1 MNETIAAIATPFG
14 PGAIALIRLSGE
26 ESLSVAGKALGMDCE
41 QQEARMVTR
50 ADVRSSTGE
59 VIDDVLVTVF
69 RRPRSYTGENL
80 VEISCH
86 GGVLVVQRVLD
97 RLLECGARSAMAGE
111 FSQRAFLNGKMDL
124 TQAEAVMDVIG
135 AQTDLALR
143 AAQQQLGGK
152 IGLETEEIRSLLL
165 QIVAQIEAYIDF
177 PDEDIAPQT
186 GEALAGQLALAQKRI
201 ESLLATAQQGRIL
214 REGARVVIY
223 GEPNVGKSSLL
234 NILLGQE
241 RAIVSDTA
249 GTTRDTVEE
258 VLNLGGFPVRL
269 IDTAGHRK
277 TIDELERVGV
287 ERTLDKVAQADLVL
301 EVVDASAPRRE
312 SMLRSESK
320 NLRQLLVL
328 NKCDLPRHDDWI
340 GVGDLVEISCAEGW
354 GLDRL
359 ISAIVGEFAHADGT
373 WGQDAVAV
381 NVRHQSCLRRARG
394 ALEEA
399 YGQLRGG
406 VGPEFVAVDLRL
418 ALDAIGEVAGRVEAE
433 ELLGE
438 IFGQFCIGK

>member
-1 MNETIAAIATPFG
+1 MNETIAAQATPFG
-14 PGAIALIRLSGE
+14 PGAIALIRLTGE
-26 ESLSVAGKALGMDCE
+26 DSHAIAGKALRTDCE
-41 QQEARMVTR
+41 RQEARTVKR
-50 ADVRSSTGE
+50 AALRSSEGD
-59 VIDDVLVTVF
+59 VIDEVLVTVF
-69 RRPRSYTGENL
+69 RRPHSYTGENL

-86 GGVLVVQRVLD
+86 GGVLVVQRALD

-111 FSQRAFLNGKMDL
+111 FTQRAFLNGKIDL

-152 IGLETEEIRSLLL
+152 IGMETEDIRGSLL
-165 QIVAQIEAYIDF
+165 QIVAHLEAYIDF
-177 PDEDIAPQT
+177 PDEDITPQT
-186 GEALAGQLALAQKRI
+186 GEALVGQLEAVQSRI
-201 ESLLATAQQGRIL
+201 ELMLATAEQGRIL

-241 RAIVSDTA
+241 RAIVSDIA

-258 VLNLGGFPVRL
+258 VVSLGGFPVRL

-277 TIDELERVGV
+277 AVDELERVGV

-301 EVVDASAPRRE
+301 EVVDSSAPRGQ
-312 SMLRSESK
+312 SLLRSRDK
-320 NLRQLLVL
+320 NSRSLLVL
-328 NKCDLPRHDDWI
+328 NKCDLPRHSDWNEHSE
-340 GVGDLVEISCAEGW
+340 GAEISCADGS
-354 GLDRL
+354 GLDGL
-359 ISAIVGEFAHADGT
+359 IAAIAGVFAQGDGT
-373 WGQDAVAV
+373 WGQEAVAV
-381 NVRHQSCLRRARG
+381 NARHQSCLRRARG
-394 ALEEA
+394 ALGEA
-399 YGQLRGG
+399 LRQLKGG
-406 VGPEFVAVDLRL
+406 VGPEFVALDLRL
-418 ALDAIGEVAGRVEAE
+418 ALDAVGEVAGRVETE

>member
-69 RRPRSYTGENL
+69 RRPCSYTGENL

-359 ISAIVGEFAHADGT
+359 ISAIVGEFAHGDGT

-438 IFGQFCIGK
+438 IFDQFCIGK

>member
-41 QQEARMVTR
+41 QQEARRVTR
-50 ADVRSSTGE
+50 ADVRSSAGD

-69 RRPRSYTGENL
+69 RRPHSYTGENL

-177 PDEDIAPQT
+177 PDEDITPQT
-186 GEALAGQLALAQKRI
+186 GEALAGQLALAQSRI

-258 VLNLGGFPVRL
+258 VINLGGFPVRL
-269 IDTAGHRK
+269 IDTAGHRE
-277 TIDELERVGV
+277 TIDVLELAGV
-287 ERTLDKVAQADLVL
+287 ERTLDKVAHADLVL
-301 EVVDASAPRRE
+301 EVVDSSAPRGE
-312 SMLRSESK
+312 SLLRSEGK
-320 NLRQLLVL
+320 NPRRLLVL
-328 NKCDLPRHDDWI
+328 NKCDLPRHSDWS
-340 GVGDLVEISCAEGW
+340 GGSDLVEISCAEGW

-359 ISAIVGEFAHADGT
+359 ISAIVEEFTQGDGT
-373 WGQDAVAV
+373 WGHDAVAV

>member
-1 MNETIAAIATPFG
+1 MNETIAAQATPFG
-14 PGAIALIRLSGE
+14 PGAIALIRLTGE
-26 ESLSVAGKALGMDCE
+26 DSHAIAGKALRTDCE
-41 QQEARMVTR
+41 RQEARTTKR
-50 ADVRSSTGE
+50 AALRSSEGD
-59 VIDDVLVTVF
+59 VIDEVLVTVF
-69 RRPRSYTGENL
+69 RRPHSYTGENL

-86 GGVLVVQRVLD
+86 GGVLVVQRALD

-111 FSQRAFLNGKMDL
+111 FTQRAFLNGKIDL

-152 IGLETEEIRSLLL
+152 IGMETEDIRGSLL
-165 QIVAQIEAYIDF
+165 QIVAHLEAYIDF
-177 PDEDIAPQT
+177 PDEDITPQT
-186 GEALAGQLALAQKRI
+186 GEALVGQLEAVQSRI
-201 ESLLATAQQGRIL
+201 ELMLATAEQGRIL

-241 RAIVSDTA
+241 RAIVSDIA

-258 VLNLGGFPVRL
+258 VVSLGGFPVRL

-277 TIDELERVGV
+277 AVDELERVGV

-301 EVVDASAPRRE
+301 EVVDSSAPRGQ
-312 SMLRSESK
+312 SLLRSRDK
-320 NLRQLLVL
+320 NSRSLLVL
-328 NKCDLPRHDDWI
+328 NKCDLPRHSDWNEHSE
-340 GVGDLVEISCAEGW
+340 GAEISCADGS
-354 GLDRL
+354 GLDGL
-359 ISAIVGEFAHADGT
+359 IAAIAGVFAQGDGT
-373 WGQDAVAV
+373 WGQEAVAV
-381 NVRHQSCLRRARG
+381 NARHQSCLRRARG
-394 ALEEA
+394 ALGDA
-399 YGQLRGG
+399 LRQLKGG
-406 VGPEFVAVDLRL
+406 VGPEFVALDLRL
-418 ALDAIGEVAGRVEAE
+418 ALDAVGEVAGRVETE

>member
-69 RRPRSYTGENL
+69 RRPCSYTGENL

-124 TQAEAVMDVIG
+124 TQAEAVMVVIG

-301 EVVDASAPRRE
+301 EVVDASAPRGE

-328 NKCDLPRHDDWI
+328 NKCDLPRHADWI

-359 ISAIVGEFAHADGT
+359 ISAIVGEFAHGDGT

>member
-1 MNETIAAIATPFG
+1 VNETIAAIATPFG

-41 QQEARMVTR
+41 RQEARMVTR
-50 ADVRSSTGE
+50 ADVRSSAGE

-97 RLLECGARSAMAGE
+97 RLLECGARSAIAGE

-135 AQTDLALR
+135 AQTDLALQ

-177 PDEDIAPQT
+177 PDEDITPQT
-186 GEALAGQLALAQKRI
+186 GEALAGQLALAQRRI

-258 VLNLGGFPVRL
+258 VINLGGFPVRL

-301 EVVDASAPRRE
+301 EVVDSSAPRRE
-312 SMLRSESK
+312 SLLRSEGKKS
-320 NLRQLLVL
+320 RQILVL
-328 NKCDLPRHDDWI
+328 NKCDLPRHSDWSCE
-340 GVGDLVEISCAEGW
+340 GDLVEISCAEGR

-359 ISAIVGEFAHADGT
+359 ISAIVGEFAQGDGT

-381 NVRHQSCLRRARG
+381 NARHQSCLRRARG

>member
-69 RRPRSYTGENL
+69 RRPCSYTGENL

>member
-1 MNETIAAIATPFG
+1 VNETIAAIATPFG

-69 RRPRSYTGENL
+69 RRPCSYTGENL

-359 ISAIVGEFAHADGT
+359 ISAIVGEFAHGDGT

>member
-1 MNETIAAIATPFG
+1 VNETIAAQATPFG
-14 PGAIALIRLSGE
+14 PGAIALIRLTGE
-26 ESLSVAGKALGMDCE
+26 DSHAIAGKALRTDCE
-41 QQEARMVTR
+41 RQEARTVKR
-50 ADVRSSTGE
+50 AALRSSEGD
-59 VIDDVLVTVF
+59 VIDEVLVTVF
-69 RRPRSYTGENL
+69 RRPHSYTGENL

-86 GGVLVVQRVLD
+86 GGVLVVQRALD

-111 FSQRAFLNGKMDL
+111 FTQRAFLNGKIDL

-152 IGLETEEIRSLLL
+152 IGMETEDIRGSLL
-165 QIVAQIEAYIDF
+165 QIVAHLEAYIDF
-177 PDEDIAPQT
+177 PDEDITPQT
-186 GEALAGQLALAQKRI
+186 GEALVGQLEAVQSRI
-201 ESLLATAQQGRIL
+201 ELMLATAEQGRIL

-241 RAIVSDTA
+241 RAIVSDIA

-258 VLNLGGFPVRL
+258 VVSLGGFPVRL

-277 TIDELERVGV
+277 AVDELERVGV

-301 EVVDASAPRRE
+301 EVVDSSAPRGQ
-312 SMLRSESK
+312 SLLRSRDK
-320 NLRQLLVL
+320 NSRSLLVL
-328 NKCDLPRHDDWI
+328 NKCDLPRHSDWNEHSE
-340 GVGDLVEISCAEGW
+340 GAEISCADGS
-354 GLDRL
+354 GLDGL
-359 ISAIVGEFAHADGT
+359 IAAIAGVFAQGDGT
-373 WGQDAVAV
+373 WGQEAVAV
-381 NVRHQSCLRRARG
+381 NARHQSCLRRARG
-394 ALEEA
+394 ALGEA
-399 YGQLRGG
+399 LRQLKGG
-406 VGPEFVAVDLRL
+406 VGPEFVALDLRL
-418 ALDAIGEVAGRVEAE
+418 ALDAVGEVAGRVETE

>member
-69 RRPRSYTGENL
+69 RRPCSYTGENL

-328 NKCDLPRHDDWI
+328 NKCDLPRHADWI

-359 ISAIVGEFAHADGT
+359 ISAIVGEFAHGDGT

>member
-1 MNETIAAIATPFG
+1 MNETIAAQATPFG
-14 PGAIALIRLSGE
+14 PGAIALIRLTGE
-26 ESLSVAGKALGMDCE
+26 DSHAIAGKALRTDCE
-41 QQEARMVTR
+41 RQEARTVKR
-50 ADVRSSTGE
+50 AALRSSEGD
-59 VIDDVLVTVF
+59 VIDEVLVTVF
-69 RRPRSYTGENL
+69 RRPHSYTGENL

-86 GGVLVVQRVLD
+86 GGVLVVQRALD

-111 FSQRAFLNGKMDL
+111 FTQRAFLNGKIDL

-152 IGLETEEIRSLLL
+152 IGMETEDIRGSLL
-165 QIVAQIEAYIDF
+165 QIVAHLEAYIDF
-177 PDEDIAPQT
+177 PDEDITPKT
-186 GEALAGQLALAQKRI
+186 GEALVGQLEAVQSRI
-201 ESLLATAQQGRIL
+201 ELMLATAEQGRIL

-241 RAIVSDTA
+241 RAIVSDIA

-258 VLNLGGFPVRL
+258 VVSLGGFPVRL

-277 TIDELERVGV
+277 AVDELERVGV

-301 EVVDASAPRRE
+301 EVVDSSAPRGQ
-312 SMLRSESK
+312 SLLRLRDK
-320 NLRQLLVL
+320 NSRSLLVL
-328 NKCDLPRHDDWI
+328 NKCDLPRHSDWNEHSE
-340 GVGDLVEISCAEGW
+340 GAEISCADGS
-354 GLDRL
+354 GLDGL
-359 ISAIVGEFAHADGT
+359 IAAIAGVFAQGDGT
-373 WGQDAVAV
+373 WGQEAVAV
-381 NVRHQSCLRRARG
+381 NARHQSCLRRARG
-394 ALEEA
+394 ALGEA
-399 YGQLRGG
+399 LRQLKGG
-406 VGPEFVAVDLRL
+406 VGPEFVALDLRL
-418 ALDAIGEVAGRVEAE
+418 ALDAVGEVAGRVETE

>member
-69 RRPRSYTGENL
+69 RRPCSYTGENL

-234 NILLGQE
+234 NVLLGQE

-359 ISAIVGEFAHADGT
+359 ISAIVGEFAHGDGT

>member
-69 RRPRSYTGENL
+69 RRPCSYTGENL

-223 GEPNVGKSSLL
+223 GEPNVGKYSLL

-359 ISAIVGEFAHADGT
+359 ISAIIGEFAHGDGT

>member
-41 QQEARMVTR
+41 QQEARRVTR
-50 ADVRSSTGE
+50 AAVRSSAGD

-69 RRPRSYTGENL
+69 RRPSSYTGENL

-86 GGVLVVQRVLD
+86 GGVLVVQRLLD

-135 AQTDLALR
+135 AQTDLALQ

-177 PDEDIAPQT
+177 PDEDITPQT
-186 GEALAGQLALAQKRI
+186 GEALAGQLALAQRRI

-258 VLNLGGFPVRL
+258 VINLGGFPVRL

-301 EVVDASAPRRE
+301 EVLDSSAPRRE
-312 SMLRSESK
+312 SLLRSKGK
-320 NLRQLLVL
+320 NTRRLLVL
-328 NKCDLPRHDDWI
+328 NKCDLPRHSDWS
-340 GVGDLVEISCAEGW
+340 GGADLVEISCTEGW

-359 ISAIVGEFAHADGT
+359 ISAIVGEFAQGDGT

-381 NVRHQSCLRRARG
+381 NARHQSCLRRARG

>member
-1 MNETIAAIATPFG
+1 VNETIAAIATPFG

-69 RRPRSYTGENL
+69 RRPCSYTGENL

-359 ISAIVGEFAHADGT
+359 ISAIVEEFTQGDGT

>member
-1 MNETIAAIATPFG
+1 MNETIAAQATPFG
-14 PGAIALIRLSGE
+14 PGAIALIRLTGE
-26 ESLSVAGKALGMDCE
+26 DSHAIAGKALRTDCE
-41 QQEARMVTR
+41 RQEARTVKR
-50 ADVRSSTGE
+50 AALRSSEGD
-59 VIDDVLVTVF
+59 VIDEVLVTVF
-69 RRPRSYTGENL
+69 RRPHSYTGENL

-86 GGVLVVQRVLD
+86 GGVLVVQRALD

-111 FSQRAFLNGKMDL
+111 FTQRAFLNGKIDL

-152 IGLETEEIRSLLL
+152 IGMETEDIRGSLL
-165 QIVAQIEAYIDF
+165 QIVAHLEAYIDF
-177 PDEDIAPQT
+177 PDEDITPQT
-186 GEALAGQLALAQKRI
+186 GEALVGQLEAVQSRI
-201 ESLLATAQQGRIL
+201 ELMLATAEQGRIL

-241 RAIVSDTA
+241 RAIVSDIA

-258 VLNLGGFPVRL
+258 VVSLGGFPVRL

-277 TIDELERVGV
+277 AVDELERVGV

-301 EVVDASAPRRE
+301 EVVDSSAPRGQ
-312 SMLRSESK
+312 SLLRSRDK
-320 NLRQLLVL
+320 NSRSLLVL
-328 NKCDLPRHDDWI
+328 NKCDLPRHSDWNEHSE
-340 GVGDLVEISCAEGW
+340 GAEISCADGS
-354 GLDRL
+354 GLDGL
-359 ISAIVGEFAHADGT
+359 IAAIAGVFAQGDGT

-381 NVRHQSCLRRARG
+381 NARHQSCLRRARG
-394 ALEEA
+394 ALGEA
-399 YGQLRGG
+399 LRQLKGG
-406 VGPEFVAVDLRL
+406 VGPEFVALDLRL
-418 ALDAIGEVAGRVEAE
+418 ALDAVGEVAGRVETE

>member
-26 ESLSVAGKALGMDCE
+26 ESLSVAGKALGIDCE
-41 QQEARMVTR
+41 RQEARMVTR
-50 ADVRSSTGE
+50 ADVRSSAGE

-97 RLLECGARSAMAGE
+97 RLLECGARSAIAGE

-135 AQTDLALR
+135 AQTDLALQ

-186 GEALAGQLALAQKRI
+186 GEALAGQLALAQRRI

-241 RAIVSDTA
+241 RAIVSDMA
-249 GTTRDTVEE
+249 GTTRDTIEE
-258 VLNLGGFPVRL
+258 VINLGGFPVRL

-301 EVVDASAPRRE
+301 EVVDSSAPRRE
-312 SMLRSESK
+312 SLLRSEGK
-320 NLRQLLVL
+320 KPRQLLVL
-328 NKCDLPRHDDWI
+328 NKCDLPRHSDWSCE
-340 GVGDLVEISCAEGW
+340 GDL
-354 GLDRL
+354 
-359 ISAIVGEFAHADGT
+359 
-373 WGQDAVAV
+373 
-381 NVRHQSCLRRARG
+381 
-394 ALEEA
+394 
-399 YGQLRGG
+399 
-406 VGPEFVAVDLRL
+406 
-418 ALDAIGEVAGRVEAE
+418 
-433 ELLGE
+433 
-438 IFGQFCIGK
+438 

>member
-69 RRPRSYTGENL
+69 RRPCSYTGENL

-359 ISAIVGEFAHADGT
+359 ISAIVGEFAHGDGT

>member
-359 ISAIVGEFAHADGT
+359 ISAIVGEFAHGDGT

>member
-26 ESLSVAGKALGMDCE
+26 ESFSVAGKALGMDCE
-41 QQEARMVTR
+41 RQEARMVTR
-50 ADVRSSTGE
+50 ADVRSSAGE

-97 RLLECGARSAMAGE
+97 RLLECGARSAIAGE

-152 IGLETEEIRSLLL
+152 IGLETEEIRGLLL

-177 PDEDIAPQT
+177 PDEDITPQT
-186 GEALAGQLALAQKRI
+186 GEALAGQLALAQRRI

-258 VLNLGGFPVRL
+258 VINLGGFPVRL

-277 TIDELERVGV
+277 TIDALERVGV

-301 EVVDASAPRRE
+301 EVVDASGPRRQ
-312 SMLRSESK
+312 SLLRSEGK
-320 NLRQLLVL
+320 NPRQLLVL
-328 NKCDLPRHDDWI
+328 NKCDLPRHADWI
-340 GVGDLVEISCAEGW
+340 GEGDLVEISCAEGW

-359 ISAIVGEFAHADGT
+359 ISAIVGEFAQGDGT
-373 WGQDAVAV
+373 WRQDAVAV

-433 ELLGE
+433 ELLGQ

>member
-69 RRPRSYTGENL
+69 RRPCSYTGENL

-359 ISAIVGEFAHADGT
+359 ISAIVEEFTQGDGT
-373 WGQDAVAV
+373 WGHDAVAV

>member
-69 RRPRSYTGENL
+69 RRPCSYTGENL

-258 VLNLGGFPVRL
+258 VLNLEGFPVRL

-301 EVVDASAPRRE
+301 EVVDASAPRGE

-320 NLRQLLVL
+320 NRRQLLVL

-359 ISAIVGEFAHADGT
+359 ISAIVGEFAHGDGT

>member
-69 RRPRSYTGENL
+69 RRPHSYTGENL

-359 ISAIVGEFAHADGT
+359 ISAIVGEFAHGDGT

>member
-69 RRPRSYTGENL
+69 RRPCSYTGENL

-359 ISAIVGEFAHADGT
+359 ISAIVGEFAHGDGT

-399 YGQLRGG
+399 YGQFRGG

>member
-41 QQEARMVTR
+41 RQEARMVTR
-50 ADVRSSTGE
+50 ADVRSSAGE

-97 RLLECGARSAMAGE
+97 RLLECGARSAIAGE

-135 AQTDLALR
+135 AQTDLALQ

-177 PDEDIAPQT
+177 PDEDITPQT
-186 GEALAGQLALAQKRI
+186 GEALAGQLALAQRRI

-223 GEPNVGKSSLL
+223 GEPNVGK
-234 NILLGQE
+234 
-241 RAIVSDTA
+241 
-249 GTTRDTVEE
+249 
-258 VLNLGGFPVRL
+258 
-269 IDTAGHRK
+269 
-277 TIDELERVGV
+277 
-287 ERTLDKVAQADLVL
+287 
-301 EVVDASAPRRE
+301 
-312 SMLRSESK
+312 
-320 NLRQLLVL
+320 
-328 NKCDLPRHDDWI
+328 
-340 GVGDLVEISCAEGW
+340 
-354 GLDRL
+354 
-359 ISAIVGEFAHADGT
+359 
-373 WGQDAVAV
+373 
-381 NVRHQSCLRRARG
+381 
-394 ALEEA
+394 
-399 YGQLRGG
+399 
-406 VGPEFVAVDLRL
+406 
-418 ALDAIGEVAGRVEAE
+418 
-433 ELLGE
+433 
-438 IFGQFCIGK
+438 

>member
-1 MNETIAAIATPFG
+1 VNETIAAQATPFG
-14 PGAIALIRLSGE
+14 PGAIALIRLTGE
-26 ESLSVAGKALGMDCE
+26 DSHAIAGKALRTDCE
-41 QQEARMVTR
+41 RQEARTVKR
-50 ADVRSSTGE
+50 AALRSSEGD
-59 VIDDVLVTVF
+59 VIDEVLVTVF
-69 RRPRSYTGENL
+69 RRPHSYTGENL

-86 GGVLVVQRVLD
+86 GGVLVVQRALD

-111 FSQRAFLNGKMDL
+111 FTQRAFLNGKIDL

-152 IGLETEEIRSLLL
+152 IGMETEDIRGSLL
-165 QIVAQIEAYIDF
+165 QIVAHLEAYIDF
-177 PDEDIAPQT
+177 PDEDITPQT
-186 GEALAGQLALAQKRI
+186 GEALVGQLEAVQSRI
-201 ESLLATAQQGRIL
+201 ELMLATAEQGRIL

-241 RAIVSDTA
+241 RAIVSDIA

-258 VLNLGGFPVRL
+258 VVSLGGFPVRL

-277 TIDELERVGV
+277 AVDELERVGV

-301 EVVDASAPRRE
+301 EVVDSSAPRGQ
-312 SMLRSESK
+312 SLLRLRDK
-320 NLRQLLVL
+320 NSRSLLVL
-328 NKCDLPRHDDWI
+328 NKCDLPRHSDWNEHSE
-340 GVGDLVEISCAEGW
+340 GAEISCADGS
-354 GLDRL
+354 GLDGL
-359 ISAIVGEFAHADGT
+359 IAAIAGVFAQGDGT

-381 NVRHQSCLRRARG
+381 NARHQSCLRRARG
-394 ALEEA
+394 ALGEA
-399 YGQLRGG
+399 LRQLKGG
-406 VGPEFVAVDLRL
+406 VGPEFVALDLRL
-418 ALDAIGEVAGRVEAE
+418 ALDAVGEVAGRVETE

>member
-1 MNETIAAIATPFG
+1 VNETIAAQATPFG
-14 PGAIALIRLSGE
+14 PGAIALIRLTGE
-26 ESLSVAGKALGMDCE
+26 DSHAIAGKALRTDCE
-41 QQEARMVTR
+41 RQEARTVKR
-50 ADVRSSTGE
+50 AALRSSEGD
-59 VIDDVLVTVF
+59 VIDEVLVTVF
-69 RRPRSYTGENL
+69 RRPHSYTGENL

-86 GGVLVVQRVLD
+86 GGVLVVQRALD

-111 FSQRAFLNGKMDL
+111 FTQRAFLNGKIDL

-152 IGLETEEIRSLLL
+152 IGMETEDIRGSLL
-165 QIVAQIEAYIDF
+165 QIVAHLEAYIDF
-177 PDEDIAPQT
+177 PDEDITPQT
-186 GEALAGQLALAQKRI
+186 GEALVGQLEAVQSRI
-201 ESLLATAQQGRIL
+201 ELMLATAEQGRIL

-241 RAIVSDTA
+241 RAIVSDIA

-258 VLNLGGFPVRL
+258 VVSLGGFPVRL

-277 TIDELERVGV
+277 AVDELERVGV

-301 EVVDASAPRRE
+301 EVVDSSAPRGQ
-312 SMLRSESK
+312 SLLRSRDK
-320 NLRQLLVL
+320 NSRSLLVL
-328 NKCDLPRHDDWI
+328 NKCDLPRHSDWNEHSE
-340 GVGDLVEISCAEGW
+340 GAEISCADGS
-354 GLDRL
+354 GLDGL
-359 ISAIVGEFAHADGT
+359 IAAIAGVFAQGDGT

-381 NVRHQSCLRRARG
+381 NARHQSCLRRARG
-394 ALEEA
+394 ALGEA
-399 YGQLRGG
+399 LRQLKGG
-406 VGPEFVAVDLRL
+406 VGPEFVALDLRL
-418 ALDAIGEVAGRVEAE
+418 ALDAVGEVAGRVETE

>member
-69 RRPRSYTGENL
+69 RRPCSYTGENL

-186 GEALAGQLALAQKRI
+186 GEAFAGQLALAQKRI

-223 GEPNVGKSSLL
+223 GDPNVGKSSLL

-359 ISAIVGEFAHADGT
+359 ISAIVGEFAHGDGT

>member
-1 MNETIAAIATPFG
+1 M
-14 PGAIALIRLSGE
+14 
-26 ESLSVAGKALGMDCE
+26 
-41 QQEARMVTR
+41 
-50 ADVRSSTGE
+50 
-59 VIDDVLVTVF
+59 
-69 RRPRSYTGENL
+69 
-80 VEISCH
+80 
-86 GGVLVVQRVLD
+86 
-97 RLLECGARSAMAGE
+97 
-111 FSQRAFLNGKMDL
+111 
-124 TQAEAVMDVIG
+124 
-135 AQTDLALR
+135 
-143 AAQQQLGGK
+143 
-152 IGLETEEIRSLLL
+152 
-165 QIVAQIEAYIDF
+165 
-177 PDEDIAPQT
+177 
-186 GEALAGQLALAQKRI
+186 
-201 ESLLATAQQGRIL
+201 
-214 REGARVVIY
+214 
-223 GEPNVGKSSLL
+223 
-234 NILLGQE
+234 
-241 RAIVSDTA
+241 
-249 GTTRDTVEE
+249 
-258 VLNLGGFPVRL
+258 RL

-359 ISAIVGEFAHADGT
+359 ISAIVGEFAHGDGT

>member
-69 RRPRSYTGENL
+69 RRPCSYTGENL

-359 ISAIVGEFAHADGT
+359 ISAIVGEFAHGDGT

-399 YGQLRGG
+399 YEQLRGG